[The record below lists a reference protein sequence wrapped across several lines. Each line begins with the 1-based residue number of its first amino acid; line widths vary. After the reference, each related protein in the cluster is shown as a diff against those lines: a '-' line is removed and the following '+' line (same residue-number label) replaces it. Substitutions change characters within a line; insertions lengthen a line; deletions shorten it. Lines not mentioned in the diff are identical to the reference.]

1 MGKDMPS
8 DFRVEGEDFQCHP
21 QIGAKEY
28 LPDPIHDSHK
38 EKPCSYEA
46 TDELIER
53 LRLLLYPCLR
63 SWVYRANVL
72 CWKGQ
77 EYDLVEDLLQTA
89 LIKIIT
95 YLAHARRYAIP
106 IYSLEQL
113 SRVIAKRCFLDLL
126 RRDRRLQ
133 HLGPEENELIGR
145 EALADPAQ
153 QAEEN
158 IYEEKVLIDSTR
170 IIATFPPK
178 LRRAILLDLARHS
191 SFTQSPTALQQA
203 FLNVGIDL
211 HEYDRQPVGTRTDRN
226 NQAALCSLAYKRL
239 AQAMAEQEA
248 GIPEEDATCI
258 RENAELTSLA
268 LQLQQTRQFVAAP
281 AFYKR
286 LRAQLVASRLR
297 PPLQVSAIVRSSSKK
312 VLVYAQQARD
322 YQITKVKAK
331 ELQCLYPQ
339 RDEHESLPDTN
350 PAISWPPQERLSAQS
365 EKDNPT
371 STTPPNPVHF
381 AGHGEPDIPTI
392 LNDPELDQLAQLLR
406 AAATPVSIDPA
417 FKDTLLKK
425 LLEKLRQQTK

>member
-8 DFRVEGEDFQCHP
+8 DFRTQGEDFQCSP
-21 QIGAKEY
+21 PIEAKEY
-28 LPDPIHDSHK
+28 LPDPIHDSHV

-77 EYDLVEDLLQTA
+77 EYDLVEDLLQIA
-89 LIKIIT
+89 LIKIVT

-113 SRVIAKRCFLDLL
+113 SRVIAKRCFLDLR
-126 RRDRRLQ
+126 RRDHRLQ
-133 HLGPEENELIGR
+133 HIGPEENELIGR

-203 FLNVGIDL
+203 FLNVDIDL
-211 HEYDRQPVGTRTDRN
+211 REYYQQPVGTKTDRN

-248 GIPEEDATCI
+248 GIPEKDPMCI

-297 PPLQVSAIVRSSSKK
+297 SPLQVSAIVQSSSKK

-339 RDEHESLPDTN
+339 RDDNQSLPDTN
-350 PAISWPPQERLSAQS
+350 PATSWQPQEHPPAQP

-371 STTPPNPVHF
+371 FTTSPNPVHF
-381 AGHGEPDIPTI
+381 AGHGEPDIPPI
-392 LNDPELDQLAQLLR
+392 LNDPELDQLAQFLR

-417 FKDTLLKK
+417 FKGTLLKK